1 MGDGGPGRYLISS
14 KFHIHLHR
22 ALKHHTLPY
31 AAHYPMFSGL
41 PGGEDGL
48 HILKAVNDVVD
59 LTDVLQGDHLL
70 EDFRDE
76 TIPVCRRVQER
87 IVRAYRRLSHRQV
100 I

>member
-1 MGDGGPGRYLISS
+1 MGDQGGTWISI
-14 KFHIHLHR
+14 KFHIHLDC

-31 AAHYPMFSGL
+31 AAPNHMFSGL